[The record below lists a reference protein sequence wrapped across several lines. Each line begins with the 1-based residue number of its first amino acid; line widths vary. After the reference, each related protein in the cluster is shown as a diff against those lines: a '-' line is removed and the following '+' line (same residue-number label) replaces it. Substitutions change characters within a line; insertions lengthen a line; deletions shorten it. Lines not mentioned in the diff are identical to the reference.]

1 MRKKLFAILLVGIFV
16 LSLYAC
22 GSNSKTDLSGTWKT
36 KEEDGSWMEAEIQD
50 DVITINWI
58 SDEGES
64 TSVFW
69 VGSYDAPKDSGNEYS
84 WESKRDKDKTDKE
97 PLASSDDTKKFTYKD
112 GKLTYQMTGFGVTTT
127 MSMTAVSRTGSSLPT
142 LCVCVLPSVWL
153 MPMQPSPRPRQK
165 NPSTMSSASSR
176 L

>member
-36 KEEDGSWMEAEIQD
+36 KEEDGSWMEAEIKD

-97 PLASSDDTKKFTYKD
+97 PLASSDATKKFTYKD

-127 MSMTAVSRTGSSLPT
+127 MSMTSRNRIQNKENPL
-142 LCVCVLPSVWL
+142 
-153 MPMQPSPRPRQK
+153 QK
-165 NPSTMSSASSR
+165 PHLQGVNHK
-176 L
+176 

>member
-22 GSNSKTDLSGTWKT
+22 GSNSKTDLS
-36 KEEDGSWMEAEIQD
+36 WMEAEIKD

-127 MSMTAVSRTGSSLPT
+127 MSMTRE
-142 LCVCVLPSVWL
+142 
-153 MPMQPSPRPRQK
+153 K
-165 NPSTMSSASSR
+165 
-176 L
+176 

>member
-36 KEEDGSWMEAEIQD
+36 KEEDGSWMEAEIKD

-84 WESKRDKDKTDKE
+84 WKSKRDKDKTDKE

-112 GKLTYQMTGFGVTTT
+112 EKLTYQMTGFGVTTT
-127 MSMTAVSRTGSSLPT
+127 MSMTRE
-142 LCVCVLPSVWL
+142 
-153 MPMQPSPRPRQK
+153 K
-165 NPSTMSSASSR
+165 
-176 L
+176 

>member
-1 MRKKLFAILLVGIFV
+1 
-16 LSLYAC
+16 
-22 GSNSKTDLSGTWKT
+22 
-36 KEEDGSWMEAEIQD
+36 MEAEIKD

-127 MSMTAVSRTGSSLPT
+127 MSMTRE
-142 LCVCVLPSVWL
+142 
-153 MPMQPSPRPRQK
+153 K
-165 NPSTMSSASSR
+165 
-176 L
+176 

>member
-36 KEEDGSWMEAEIQD
+36 KEEDGSWMEAEIKD

-127 MSMTAVSRTGSSLPT
+127 MSMTREKQEIDNINLNHVVIVGNM
-142 LCVCVLPSVWL
+142 VEIVLDQDMGNYHSFSDIPK
-153 MPMQPSPRPRQK
+153 MK
-165 NPSTMSSASSR
+165 H
-176 L
+176 

>member
-36 KEEDGSWMEAEIQD
+36 KEEDGSWMEAEIKD

-69 VGSYDAPKDSGNEYS
+69 GVPTMLQKIPVTNTPGNPS
-84 WESKRDKDKTDKE
+84 VTKTRRIKNRWL
-97 PLASSDDTKKFTYKD
+97 P
-112 GKLTYQMTGFGVTTT
+112 QMIL
-127 MSMTAVSRTGSSLPT
+127 RSSLIKMENS
-142 LCVCVLPSVWL
+142 LI
-153 MPMQPSPRPRQK
+153 R
-165 NPSTMSSASSR
+165 
-176 L
+176 